1 MSKTDY
7 AELSRR
13 SIRKDFAKANFVRNG
28 RAPKV
33 PHTRNTRRVVELATW
48 CEYYRFR
55 RFFENKLVRI
65 LRPASAGGYWVSFI
79 NDRDRDAL
87 NKAGQ
92 WNEKKCEYL
101 LYGVRFD
108 E

>member
-1 MSKTDY
+1 
-7 AELSRR
+7 
-13 SIRKDFAKANFVRNG
+13 
-28 RAPKV
+28 V